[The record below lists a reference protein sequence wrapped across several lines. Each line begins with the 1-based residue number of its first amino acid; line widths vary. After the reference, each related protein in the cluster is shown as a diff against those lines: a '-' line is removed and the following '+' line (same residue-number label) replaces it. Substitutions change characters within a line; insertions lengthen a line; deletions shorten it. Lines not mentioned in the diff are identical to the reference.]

1 MRISDWSSDVCSS
14 DLDTTERLR
23 PPERGVDLLSG
34 SACRKIHPLHA
45 EPAEDAADQRFGGC
59 VKRGGMDD
67 DIAGLDQCKQGGGDR
82 RHARREGEGVLRLFP
97 KAQPVLQYL
106 LIGAVEAGI
115 DKAFRRSLP
124 LAGDVLEETFAC
136 RRAFKDRKSTRLNSS

>member
-1 MRISDWSSDVCSS
+1 M
-14 DLDTTERLR
+14 
-23 PPERGVDLLSG
+23 
-34 SACRKIHPLHA
+34 HA

-115 DKAFRRSLP
+115 DKAFRRSP
-124 LAGDVLEETFAC
+124 QIGSASC
-136 RRAFKDRKSTRLNSS
+136 RERGWQYVEISVVAVSLKKKKKQ

>member
-1 MRISDWSSDVCSS
+1 
-14 DLDTTERLR
+14 
-23 PPERGVDLLSG
+23 
-34 SACRKIHPLHA
+34 
-45 EPAEDAADQRFGGC
+45 
-59 VKRGGMDD
+59 MDY

-136 RRAFKDRKSTRLNSS
+136 RRAFKDEGRGQEDRRLQRAFGKRSEEHTSELQSLMRISYDVFCLNKKKKT

>member
-14 DLDTTERLR
+14 DLVGRAFQIDAADTTERLR

-82 RHARREGEGVLRLFP
+82 RHARREGEGVLRL
-97 KAQPVLQYL
+97 L
-106 LIGAVEAGI
+106 
-115 DKAFRRSLP
+115 
-124 LAGDVLEETFAC
+124 
-136 RRAFKDRKSTRLNSS
+136 DRKSTRLNSSQ